1 MHRAAQQ
8 DRQALDQDATSGL
21 SHRGAMTGQSQSLV
35 RRAPSGFLWNQAF
48 SLWLYISL
56 LLYEL
61 VVRRSLPLHETGI
74 WDLASTAANLGIY
87 VASLGLTSAAAVYIP
102 RALAEG
108 GPGEAMAVAVRLV
121 VIRLGAVVV
130 VAAAILWGLP
140 ALAALLAQIGIPGMS
155 SLSQSLNDPVLMQ
168 HRLVIAASVVG
179 TGMAN
184 LMAAL
189 LTAVLRTLT
198 VFIVGGLAQLATVVL
213 AYVFIRPLG
222 GGADGALSALVLPSA
237 AAAVVYA
244 FVLSRVLSGTGP
256 AVSTARGKF
265 TGPMLKLGIAS
276 WLADLA
282 NSAFFKPLVLYQL
295 AFTVSLAEIP
305 LFASVFQLGH
315 AAALLLLTGLSGVS
329 MAIMSAAYGGRN
341 LPELATAWRAISKLQ
356 VLLTVPLML
365 FCVPHGSAIMLIF
378 GAGYSSAGGLLALF
392 LGLNVLVQLCVGS
405 ANESALYVLGQQQ
418 WVVVARWGSLGML
431 ALGDAFLIPR
441 YGVAGALVSVA
452 LAQLAASAFLLA
464 LAWRAVRTPFPIT
477 FVLKMLAALVVPV
490 AFSAVWRPASLPG
503 LVVSGIGYAA
513 ILVAC
518 LRLIRPLDAEDRTLV
533 NQVAAPLRALL
544 LPFVAPGRSPGTPT
558 ASTPDPL
565 ARQSHSLAI
574 SPAAIAQRPTDGQ
587 EP

>member
-1 MHRAAQQ
+1 
-8 DRQALDQDATSGL
+8 
-21 SHRGAMTGQSQSLV
+21 
-35 RRAPSGFLWNQAF
+35 
-48 SLWLYISL
+48 
-56 LLYEL
+56 
-61 VVRRSLPLHETGI
+61 
-74 WDLASTAANLGIY
+74 
-87 VASLGLTSAAAVYIP
+87 
-102 RALAEG
+102 
-108 GPGEAMAVAVRLV
+108 
-121 VIRLGAVVV
+121 
-130 VAAAILWGLP
+130 
-140 ALAALLAQIGIPGMS
+140 
-155 SLSQSLNDPVLMQ
+155 
-168 HRLVIAASVVG
+168 
-179 TGMAN
+179 
-184 LMAAL
+184 
-189 LTAVLRTLT
+189 
-198 VFIVGGLAQLATVVL
+198 
-213 AYVFIRPLG
+213 
-222 GGADGALSALVLPSA
+222 
-237 AAAVVYA
+237 
-244 FVLSRVLSGTGP
+244 
-256 AVSTARGKF
+256 
-265 TGPMLKLGIAS
+265 
-276 WLADLA
+276 
-282 NSAFFKPLVLYQL
+282 
-295 AFTVSLAEIP
+295 
-305 LFASVFQLGH
+305 
-315 AAALLLLTGLSGVS
+315 
-329 MAIMSAAYGGRN
+329 
-341 LPELATAWRAISKLQ
+341 
-356 VLLTVPLML
+356 
-365 FCVPHGSAIMLIF
+365 MLIF